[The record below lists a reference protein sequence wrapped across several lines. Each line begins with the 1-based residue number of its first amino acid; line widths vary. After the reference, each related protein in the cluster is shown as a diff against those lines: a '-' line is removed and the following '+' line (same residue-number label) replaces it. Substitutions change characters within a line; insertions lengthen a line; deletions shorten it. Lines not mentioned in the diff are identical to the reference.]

1 MKTEAEKEMEELREK
16 TNKDFKIRKIYE
28 KGWKRC

>member
-1 MKTEAEKEMEELREK
+1 MKAEAEKEMEELLRNQ
-16 TNKDFKIRKIYE
+16 TRFQIRKIYE